1 MSSMKMLRDT
11 SMLDGGNIVYL
22 EQQYESYLRDPNSVA
37 ESWRKYFEQ
46 LPMVKGQARDIP
58 HSEVRQHFYNITR
71 NSSVRRGGAVAD
83 SSEEHQRKQIQ
94 VGSLIDA
101 YRTRGHQL
109 ADIDPLDSMEKIEVK
124 EVQLHEHGLS
134 GADLQTEFKTPALHG
149 IDVATLGDIVAHLEK
164 IYCGTIGYEY
174 MYINHTTQKKWL
186 QQRIESYWAKPDLSV
201 DSKKWLLER
210 LTASEGMERYL
221 HSRYVGQKRF
231 SLEGGESL
239 IVIMGSLVQ
248 RASDAGCK
256 ELVVGMAH
264 RGRLNVLVNILG
276 KNPAEL
282 FSEFEGKHDQ
292 DKLDEELS
300 SGDVKYHQ
308 GFSSDI
314 KTSAGKYMHLALAFN
329 PSHLEIVSPVVEGSV
344 RSRQDR
350 YGDSEG
356 QNVIPVS
363 IHGDA
368 AFAGQGVVM
377 ETFNMADSR
386 GFSTKG
392 TIHIVV
398 NNQVGFTTSNLSDAR
413 STLYAT
419 DVAKMINAPIF
430 HVNGD
435 DPEAVLFV
443 SQLALDFRNEF
454 QKDVVIDMVC
464 YRRHGHNEADEP
476 SATQPMMYKTIKALP
491 TTRQLYADK
500 LVNAQLVD
508 ADYPQSLMASY
519 RDKLDAGITVAPGVE
534 IDPEY
539 LEKHHIPWVD
549 YVNSDW
555 RIPYETTLPV
565 EKLQELANAQ
575 TDLPE
580 GLLLQSRVK
589 KIVEDRRKMT
599 AGAQPIDWGYAE
611 NLAYATL
618 LHHGHPVRL
627 SGQDC
632 GRGTFFHRHAVLH
645 NQNDGSSYVPLRN
658 IFPDQPNFLVIDS
671 VLSEEAVLAFEYGYA
686 TADPETMVIWEAQFG
701 DFANGAQ
708 VVIDQFISSGETKW
722 GRLCG
727 MAMFL
732 PHGYEGQGPE
742 HSSARLERFLQLCAE
757 DNMQVLVP
765 STPAQAYHM
774 IRRQMLRPMR
784 RPLIV
789 MTPKSLLRHRLAVNT
804 LEDLAEGHFQA
815 VIPELD
821 SLPESAVDRLVFC
834 SGKVYYDLL
843 EKRREAELGNVALVR
858 VEQLYP
864 FPYTEL
870 QTVIA
875 SYPNAKSVVWC
886 QEEPRNQGAW
896 RATRHRIER
905 VLGDG
910 QVLEFSG
917 RPPSASPAVGYA
929 NQHIKEQNQLVSEAL
944 ALQENSQHPV
954 ENFKLAGKL

>member
-1 MSSMKMLRDT
+1 MKMLQST

-22 EQQYESYLRDPNSVA
+22 ESQYENYLRDPNTVSEA
-37 ESWRKYFEQ
+37 WRNYFEQ
-46 LPMVKGQARDIP
+46 LPMVNGQAHDIP
-58 HSEVRQHFYNITR
+58 HSEVRRHFLNMTR
-71 NSSVRRGGAVAD
+71 RTGARLSPGVD
-83 SSEEHQRKQIQ
+83 SSAEHERKQIQ
-94 VGSLIDA
+94 VGALIDA

-109 ADIDPLDSMEKIEVK
+109 ADIDPLGCMEKIEIR
-124 EVQLHEHGLS
+124 EVQLHESGLS
-134 GADLQTEFKTPALHG
+134 NADLPTEFQTPTLHG
-149 IDVATLGDIVAHLEK
+149 IDTATLSDIIAHLKK
-164 IYCGTIGYEY
+164 IYCSTIGYEY
-174 MYINHTTQKKWL
+174 MYINHTTQKQWL
-186 QQRIESYWAKPDLSV
+186 QQRIESYWSKPDLSAE
-201 DSKKWLLER
+201 SRAWILER
-210 LTASEGMERYL
+210 LTAAEGMERYL

-239 IVIMGSLVQ
+239 IVVMSTLVQ
-248 RASDAGCK
+248 RAGEAGCK
-256 ELVVGMAH
+256 EMVVGMAH

-282 FSEFEGKHDQ
+282 FSEFEGKHD
-292 DKLDEELS
+292 EHLS

-314 KTSAGKYMHLALAFN
+314 KISGNQFMHLALAFN

-350 YGDSEG
+350 YEDSDG
-356 QNVIPVS
+356 QYVLPIN

-392 TIHIVV
+392 TVHIIV
-398 NNQVGFTTSNLSDAR
+398 NNQIGFTTSNLKDAR
-413 STLYAT
+413 STLYAS

-430 HVNGD
+430 HVNAD
-435 DPEAVLFV
+435 DPEAVMFI

-454 QKDVVIDMVC
+454 QKDVVIDLVC

-491 TTRQLYADK
+491 TTRQLYAEKMVKAGIFEAGYAD
-500 LVNAQLVD
+500 QLVEE
-508 ADYPQSLMASY
+508 Y
-519 RDKLDAGITVAPGVE
+519 RDKLDAGVTVAPSVE
-534 IDPEY
+534 IDPDIQKAHDIAWEAH
-539 LEKHHIPWVD
+539 LKA
-549 YVNSDW
+549 DW
-555 RIPYETTLPV
+555 RSPYDSSLPLET
-565 EKLQELANAQ
+565 LQNLA
-575 TDLPE
+575 TSLTTLPE
-580 GLLLQSRVK
+580 GLVLQSRVK

-599 AGAQPIDWGYAE
+599 AGALPLDWGYAE

-618 LHHGHPVRL
+618 LNDGFPVRL

-632 GRGTFFHRHAVLH
+632 GRGTFFHRHSVLH
-645 NQNDGSSYVPLRN
+645 NQSKPEAYVPLRN
-658 IFPDQPNFLVIDS
+658 LTKNQPNFLVIDS

-686 TADPETMVIWEAQFG
+686 TADPTTMVIWEAQFG

-727 MAMFL
+727 LAMFL

-774 IRRQMLRPMR
+774 IRRQMVRPMR

-789 MTPKSLLRHRLAVNT
+789 MTPKSLLRHRLAVST
-804 LEDLAEGHFQA
+804 LEDLANGKFEPVLKETDPINPGA
-815 VIPELD
+815 VT
-821 SLPESAVDRLVFC
+821 RLVFC
-834 SGKVYYDLL
+834 SGKVFYDLL
-843 EKRREAELGNVALVR
+843 EKRREQELTDVAIVR

-864 FPYTEL
+864 FPYTEMREI
-870 QTVIA
+870 IA
-875 SYPNAKSVVWC
+875 MYPKAQRVVWC

-905 VLGDG
+905 VLTEN
-910 QVLEFSG
+910 QELEFAG

-929 NQHIKEQNQLVSEAL
+929 NQHIKEQNTLVLEAL
-944 ALQENSQHPV
+944 ALQENSQHSV
-954 ENFKLAGKL
+954 ENSLVS

>member
-22 EQQYESYLRDPNSVA
+22 EQQYESYLRDPNSVT

-46 LPMVKGQARDIP
+46 LPMVNGQARDIP
-58 HSEVRQHFYNITR
+58 HSEVREHFYNITR
-71 NSSVRRGGAVAD
+71 NSSVRRGGSVTD

-109 ADIDPLDSMEKIEVK
+109 ADIDPLDHMEKIDVR
-124 EVQLHEHGLS
+124 EVQLHENGLS
-134 GADLQTEFKTPALHG
+134 GADLETEFKTPALHG

-201 DSKKWLLER
+201 DSRKWLLER

-248 RASDAGCK
+248 RASAAGCK

-282 FSEFEGKHDQ
+282 FSEFEGKHQED
-292 DKLDEELS
+292 LS

-314 KTSAGKYMHLALAFN
+314 KTNTGEYMHLALAFN

-398 NNQVGFTTSNLSDAR
+398 NNQVGFTTSNLADAR

-454 QKDVVIDMVC
+454 QKDVVIDLVC

-500 LVNAQLVD
+500 LVNTNIID
-508 ADYPQSLMASY
+508 ADYPASLVASY

-549 YVNSDW
+549 YANTDW
-555 RIPYETTLPV
+555 RVPYEATLPV

-686 TADPETMVIWEAQFG
+686 TADPDTMVIWEAQFG

-815 VIPELD
+815 VMPEID
-821 SLPESAVDRLVFC
+821 PIAESAVDRLVFC

-864 FPYTEL
+864 FPYTEM
-870 QTVIA
+870 QAVIA
-875 SYPNAKSVVWC
+875 SYPNAKRVVWC

-905 VLGDG
+905 VLRDG